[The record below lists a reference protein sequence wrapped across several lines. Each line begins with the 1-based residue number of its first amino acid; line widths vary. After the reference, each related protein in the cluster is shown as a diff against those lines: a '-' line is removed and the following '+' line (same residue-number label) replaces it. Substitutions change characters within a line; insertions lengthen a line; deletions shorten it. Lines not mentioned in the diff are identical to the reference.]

1 MATKP
6 LASLKVLDLSQ
17 LLPGPF
23 MTAWLD
29 DMGADVT
36 RIEPPQGEPTRLMF
50 PEMFKLLARSKSELR
65 LNLKDAADRDTLLDM
80 AASAD
85 VVVEQFRPGVMAR
98 LGLGWEV
105 LKARNPAVV
114 MVSITGFGQ
123 DGPYAQFAG
132 HDMNYRAIAGELHQ
146 TGSADSSPATG
157 NFQTADI
164 SGGSL
169 TAAVGLLAAVIQAR
183 ASGEGAHVD
192 VSMTDAIFAQ
202 QAVAHATLLTTGQS
216 PVRGGDMLSG
226 GIANYNIYETSDGQ
240 HMALGALEPKFWAA
254 FCTAAEAPELI
265 PLGLQPGE
273 QGAAAKRKTAE
284 LFAARTR
291 AEWTALGEQADC
303 CLFPVLS
310 PDEALQDAH
319 LRARGVVVDA
329 PDSKFRVGCPI
340 QFIG

>member
-1 MATKP
+1 MKP

-36 RIEPPQGEPTRLMF
+36 RIEPPQGDPTRVMF

-65 LNLKDAADRDTLLDM
+65 LNLKDTADRDKLLAM
-80 AASAD
+80 VEGAD

-98 LGLGWEV
+98 LGLGWDV
-105 LKARNPAVV
+105 LKARNPAIVL
-114 MVSITGFGQ
+114 VSITGFGQ
-123 DGPYAQFAG
+123 DGPYAEFAG

-146 TGSADSSPATG
+146 TGTADSGPATG
-157 NFQTADI
+157 NFQAADI

-169 TAAVGLLAAVIQAR
+169 TAGLGLLAAVIQAR
-183 ASGEGAHVD
+183 ATGQGAHVD

-202 QAVAHATLLTTGQS
+202 QAVAHATQLTTGQA
-216 PVRGGDMLSG
+216 PPRGSDMLSG

-254 FCTAAEAPELI
+254 FCTAADAPELI
-265 PLGLQPGE
+265 PVGLQPGE
-273 QGAAAKRKTAE
+273 KGVEGRRKTAA
-284 LFAARTR
+284 LFATRTR
-291 AEWTALGEQADC
+291 DEWTALGEQADC

-310 PDEALQDAH
+310 PDEALQDNH

-329 PDSKFRVGCPI
+329 PDGKFAVGCPI

>member
-1 MATKP
+1 MNMKP

-29 DMGADVT
+29 DMGAEVT
-36 RIEPPQGEPTRLMF
+36 RIEPPEGESTRIMF
-50 PEMFKLLARSKSELR
+50 PELFKLLARSKSELR
-65 LNLKDAADRDTLLDM
+65 MNLKESADRDKLLDM
-80 AASAD
+80 VEAAD

-98 LGLGWEV
+98 LGLGWDV
-105 LKARNPAVV
+105 LKARNPAIVL
-114 MVSITGFGQ
+114 VSITGFGQ

-132 HDMNYRAIAGELHQ
+132 HDMNYRAIGGELHQ
-146 TGSADSSPATG
+146 TGTADSDPAVG

-164 SGGSL
+164 AGGSL
-169 TAAVGLLAAVIQAR
+169 TAGVGLLAAVIQAR
-183 ASGEGAHVD
+183 ATGNGAHVD

-202 QAVAHATLLTTGQS
+202 QAVTHATQLTTGTAPQ
-216 PVRGGDMLSG
+216 RGSEMLSG

-240 HMALGALEPKFWAA
+240 YMALGALEPKFWAA
-254 FCTAAEAPELI
+254 FCAAAEAPELI

-273 QGAAAKRKTAE
+273 QGVAAKHKTAE
-284 LFAARTR
+284 LFATRTR
-291 AEWTALGEQADC
+291 AEWAALGEQADC
-303 CLFPVLS
+303 CLFPVLT

-329 PDSKFRVGCPI
+329 PDGKFRVGCPI

>member
-1 MATKP
+1 MKP

-36 RIEPPQGEPTRLMF
+36 RIEPPQGDPTRVMF

-65 LNLKDAADRDTLLDM
+65 LNLKDDADREKLLAMVED
-80 AASAD
+80 AD

-98 LGLGWEV
+98 LGLGWDV
-105 LKARNPAVV
+105 LKARNPAIVL
-114 MVSITGFGQ
+114 VSITGFGQ
-123 DGPYAQFAG
+123 DGPYAEFAG

-146 TGSADSSPATG
+146 TGTADSGPATG
-157 NFQTADI
+157 NFQAADI

-169 TAAVGLLAAVIQAR
+169 TAGVGLLAAVIQAR
-183 ASGEGAHVD
+183 ATGQGAHVD
-192 VSMTDAIFAQ
+192 VAMTDAIFAQ
-202 QAVAHATLLTTGQS
+202 QAVAHATQLTTGQS
-216 PVRGGDMLSG
+216 PMRGSDMLSG

-254 FCTAAEAPELI
+254 FCAAAEAPELI

-273 QGAAAKRKTAE
+273 KGLEGQRKTAA
-284 LFAARTR
+284 LFATRTR
-291 AEWTALGEQADC
+291 DEWTALGEQADC

-310 PDEALQDAH
+310 PDEALQDSH

-329 PDSKFRVGCPI
+329 PGGKFAVGCPI